1 MRLMTKHEWRKAE
14 KARYLPKQAELTT
27 IPASKYIYLEGAG
40 DPNKP
45 NFGLDISA
53 LYPVAYALRMAFK
66 SGAITG
72 EPFEYTVY
80 PLAGLWT
87 TSDGSRG
94 ASLNKD
100 ALVYRIMIRQP
111 DAVTPAIFAQYQQ
124 QALAK
129 KKNARIADVQF
140 AEVPAQTVAQAVHI
154 GPFATEGATFA
165 QLEHLIQAAGLTRG
179 QFGEYQHQ
187 EIYISDFRK
196 TAPAK
201 LKTLLRL
208 KTSKEGNAL

>member
-1 MRLMTKHEWRKAE
+1 MTKYEWRKAE
-14 KARYLPKQAELTT
+14 KVRYFPKQPELTT

-45 NFGLDISA
+45 NFSADISA

-66 SGAITG
+66 RGEITG

-94 ASLNKD
+94 DKLNKD
-100 ALVYRIMIRQP
+100 ALVYRIMLRQP
-111 DAVTPAIFAQYQQ
+111 AAVTPELFAKYQQ

-129 KKNARIADVQF
+129 KKNPRIGDVQF
-140 AEVPAQTVAQAVHI
+140 AEVPAQTVAQAVHV
-154 GPFATEGATFA
+154 GPFATEGETFA
-165 QLEHLIQAAGLTRG
+165 KLETLIKDADLQRG
-179 QFGEYQHQ
+179 QFGGYQHQ

-196 TAPAK
+196 TAPDK

-208 KTSKEGNAL
+208 KTK